1 VRSIVTQDT
10 SETLPIASLVAV
22 IGGLTVVAMTAG
34 FNAPLFS
41 TRLDAMGYSDQ
52 LIGINA
58 AANSV
63 APFLMAPLAPLILA
77 RYGLARVMIVSGILE
92 AILFLA
98 CIVVPGFWGWTAIR
112 LMMGFI
118 AGVSWVAGEV
128 WITQAA
134 TDATRGRVLAIYNS
148 SFGLGTAA
156 GPVLLTWAGH
166 SGPAPFFLAA
176 VLLVVSVLPVIWAR
190 HLAPTMH
197 NDGNRPSVRLLMVP
211 LRTAPVPMMLNLSYA
226 MVFVAIW
233 TFLPV
238 YAVDTNY
245 SVEHAYLQLSVFAI
259 GSIVLQL
266 PIGWIVDRG
275 NSRLTGLALLTATL
289 MAVATLE
296 TFVQWLWLDFAYFFI
311 LGGISSGLYVVALT
325 IIGAKF
331 RGPALAGAVTIYTLM
346 WSLGAL
352 IGPPIVG
359 EINDHVG
366 PAGLTVSLILFTAVF
381 IPFVA
386 RDWWRNR
393 VEDRTSTS

>member
-1 VRSIVTQDT
+1 MIVTERQR
-10 SETLPIASLVAV
+10 ETLPLASLAAV

-52 LIGINA
+52 LIGLNA
-58 AANSV
+58 AANSI
-63 APFLMAPLAPLILA
+63 APFIMAPLAPMILA
-77 RYGLARVMIVSGILE
+77 RYGLARVMIVSGVLE
-92 AILFLA
+92 ALLFLA
-98 CIVVPGFWGWTAIR
+98 CIVVPGFWGWTIIR

-156 GPVLLTWAGH
+156 GPALLTFAGYA
-166 SGPAPFFLAA
+166 GNAPFLLAA
-176 VLLVVSVLPVIWAR
+176 GLLTLSVLPIFWAR
-190 HLAPTMH
+190 RLAPAMED
-197 NDGNRPSVRLLMVP
+197 DGNRPGIRMLVTP
-211 LRTAPVPMMLNLSYA
+211 LRRAPVPMMLNLSYA
-226 MVFVAIW
+226 LVFVAVW

-238 YAVDTNY
+238 YAVDTGY
-245 SVEHAYLQLSVFAI
+245 DVDRAYLQLSIFAI

-266 PIGWIVDRG
+266 PIGWLVDRSD
-275 NSRLTGLALLTATL
+275 SRLTGLALLVATL
-289 MAVATLE
+289 VLVAFLE
-296 TFVQWLWLDFAYFFI
+296 TFVRWPILDFAYFFL

-331 RGPALAGAVTIYTLM
+331 KGPALAGAVTIYTLM

-352 IGPPIVG
+352 VGPPIVG
-359 EINDHVG
+359 EINDHIG
-366 PAGLTVSLILFTAVF
+366 PAGLMVSLVLFTAIFV
-381 IPFVA
+381 PFVG
-386 RDWWRNR
+386 RDWWRSRGQNPPNA
-393 VEDRTSTS
+393 